1 MGVNARIDVSEKDL
15 NNLHQLLTR
24 YLPNTKV
31 WAFGS
36 RVKWTSRSDS
46 DLDLVVFATK
56 EQSRQVHN
64 LKDALQESSLPFR
77 VDVLVWDNIPDTFR
91 ENIKQQYIVLIDLES
106 SKEWQSVLLGDV
118 TNYKKCFA
126 FKSKDYTNSGVP
138 VIRVSNFTDN
148 SISPS
153 DLKFV
158 SLNIR
163 EANQDVQLAEHDIV
177 IATVGSWQNNPASVV
192 GKTITVPKWASG
204 ALMNQNSVIIR
215 AKSKQLVDQLFI
227 YYQMKSS
234 EFSNHVVSK
243 AQGSANQASITLD
256 AIFSFPLYWANE
268 DERKFIVGT
277 LHSLDDRITLLRET
291 NATLEA
297 IAQALF
303 KSWFVDFD
311 PVHAKMQGTQPE
323 GMDEQTAALFPDSF
337 EESELGLVPAG
348 WEVGTLGDIVTTAKK
363 QLQVSNLTS
372 EFNYVGLEHI
382 PRKSLS
388 LTDWGNAEGLEN
400 AKSAFSKGDILFGKL
415 RPYFHKVVVAPFDGV
430 CSTDILVCQPQI
442 PAYYGITAMLLFST
456 ALISYA
462 ERLSNGA
469 KMPRVNWKDLANY
482 PVCIPPEHLAANFTE
497 TVTPLFSLM
506 AENVH
511 KSQTLADLRDT
522 LLPRLISGQLRVGE
536 I

>member
-1 MGVNARIDVSEKDL
+1 MSSEWKVYSLGEVVSFKTGRLDSNAAEEKGKYPFFTCSPITLQINSFAFDTEAVLLAGNNANGVFSTKYYKGKFNAYQRTYIIEPIFPDKT
-15 NNLHQLLTR
+15 NCK
-24 YLPNTKV
+24 YLYFV
-31 WAFGS
+31 I
-36 RVKWTSRSDS
+36 S
-46 DLDLVVFATK
+46 DLVGHLKELSIGSATK
-56 EQSRQVHN
+56 FLTKTILNE
-64 LKDALQESSLPFR
+64 LQISLPPKFEQ
-77 VDVLVWDNIPDTFR
+77 DKI
-91 ENIKQQYIVLIDLES
+91 ES
-106 SKEWQSVLLGDV
+106 FL
-118 TNYKKCFA
+118 
-126 FKSKDYTNSGVP
+126 
-138 VIRVSNFTDN
+138 
-148 SISPS
+148 
-153 DLKFV
+153 
-158 SLNIR
+158 
-163 EANQDVQLAEHDIV
+163 
-177 IATVGSWQNNPASVV
+177 
-192 GKTITVPKWASG
+192 
-204 ALMNQNSVIIR
+204 
-215 AKSKQLVDQLFI
+215 
-227 YYQMKSS
+227 
-234 EFSNHVVSK
+234 
-243 AQGSANQASITLD
+243 SA
-256 AIFSFPLYWANE
+256 
-268 DERKFIVGT
+268 
-277 LHSLDDRITLLRET
+277 LDDRIILLRET

-348 WEVGTLGDIVTTAKK
+348 WEVGELADIVTTAKK

-372 EFNYVGLEHI
+372 ELNYVGLEHI

-388 LTDWGNAEGLEN
+388 LTDWGNAEGLES

-430 CSTDILVCQPQI
+430 CSTDILVCQPKI

-497 TVTPLFSLM
+497 TITPLFSLM

-511 KSQTLADLRDT
+511 KAQTLADLRDT
-522 LLPRLISGQLRVGE
+522 LLPRLISGQLRVGDVDATT
-536 I
+536 